1 MCNIFTNY
9 EELFDTMIKI
19 NGENPLWLYNKKNN
33 SLPVSN
39 KYFLTMLYDKNI
51 DVLSFLNHIDD
62 SERKLEYP
70 FVKKDNIDYS
80 FMIENV
86 QIYNI
91 DLKNSSLLTVSN
103 NLDEFLSV
111 TKESEAEI
119 ILVLDINYLIDFF
132 VITKKKSQPNHLF
145 DLIIW
150 KLKNKLSHI
159 LILDNSNIIIN
170 PNNMLCTQLE
180 KCLKNNSNNSN
191 FDKKMLVFKD
201 TSESVIENV
210 YWNLFYPEMKISEYI
225 EKIKSPYDDSYFDIV
240 QINDK
245 ICYLYE
251 VCFKD
256 IIIKNIMNL
265 KSQPGILI
273 EPLDRLNIF
282 V

>member
-256 IIIKNIMNL
+256 IIIKNIMNSN
-265 KSQPGILI
+265 SQQGILV

>member
-1 MCNIFTNY
+1 MCNILTNY
-9 EELFDTMIKI
+9 EELFNTMIKI

-33 SLPVSN
+33 SLPISN

-80 FMIENV
+80 FMIENA
-86 QIYNI
+86 QLYNI
-91 DLKNSSLLTVSN
+91 DLINSSLLTVSN

-256 IIIKNIMNL
+256 IIIKNIMNSN
-265 KSQPGILI
+265 SQQGILV

>member
-1 MCNIFTNY
+1 
-9 EELFDTMIKI
+9 
-19 NGENPLWLYNKKNN
+19 
-33 SLPVSN
+33 
-39 KYFLTMLYDKNI
+39 
-51 DVLSFLNHIDD
+51 
-62 SERKLEYP
+62 
-70 FVKKDNIDYS
+70 
-80 FMIENV
+80 MIENV

-132 VITKKKSQPNHLF
+132 VITKKNSQPNHLF

-170 PNNMLCTQLE
+170 LNNMLCTQLE
-180 KCLKNNSNNSN
+180 KCLKNKSNNSN
-191 FDKKMLVFKD
+191 FDKKILVFKD

-265 KSQPGILI
+265 NSQPGILI
-273 EPLDRLNIF
+273 EPLDRINIF

>member
-132 VITKKKSQPNHLF
+132 VITKKKSQFSKNYRHFFRFKKKFIFLY
-145 DLIIW
+145 
-150 KLKNKLSHI
+150 LKI
-159 LILDNSNIIIN
+159 
-170 PNNMLCTQLE
+170 
-180 KCLKNNSNNSN
+180 
-191 FDKKMLVFKD
+191 
-201 TSESVIENV
+201 
-210 YWNLFYPEMKISEYI
+210 
-225 EKIKSPYDDSYFDIV
+225 
-240 QINDK
+240 
-245 ICYLYE
+245 
-251 VCFKD
+251 
-256 IIIKNIMNL
+256 
-265 KSQPGILI
+265 
-273 EPLDRLNIF
+273 
-282 V
+282 

>member
-9 EELFDTMIKI
+9 EELFNTMIKI

-256 IIIKNIMNL
+256 IIIKNIMNSN
-265 KSQPGILI
+265 SQQGILV